1 MIKNGGTQR
10 GVALPETAMIIG
22 MALMLIFGIAELA
35 LLGFAQAQVEGAAF
49 VAAHSAAINSS
60 GDPATD
66 KTYAMSILASPFP
79 QVRASDVDLTYPASA
94 PGTIQAVVSKNP
106 IVLSFP
112 GGAEMVA
119 GGGTPVNVTGIDME
133 PASVPSPGATPVS
146 AIAVQATLQN
156 YCAPVAKY
164 GAASCVSRS
173 LYLSQYDILT
183 GSGNGAN
190 GQFAEWNCRYKLF
203 PNAPS
208 NKVTYPNTMPSD
220 GGPGSQWDPSSSSF
234 NEKSL
239 YAFDTSTSQWG
250 SKASC

>member
-1 MIKNGGTQR
+1 MTGSMNR

-22 MALMLIFGIAELA
+22 MALTLIFGIAELA
-35 LLGFAQAQVEGAAF
+35 LLGFAQSQVEGAAF

-66 KTYAMSILASPFP
+66 KTYAMSVLASPFP
-79 QVRASDVDLTYPASA
+79 QVRASDVDLSYPTSA

-112 GGAEMVA
+112 GGAAMVA
-119 GGGTPVNVTGIDME
+119 GGGNPVNVTGIDME
-133 PASVPSPGATPVS
+133 PASVPSQAATPAS
-146 AIAVQATLQN
+146 AIAVQSTLAN
-156 YCAPVAKY
+156 YCVPVVKY
-164 GAASCVSRS
+164 GTATCISRS
-173 LYLSQYDILT
+173 LYIAQYDNIT
-183 GSGNGAN
+183 GNGNGAN

-208 NKVTYPNTMPSD
+208 NKVTYPSSMPAD
-220 GGPGSQWDPSSSSF
+220 GGPGSQWDPASSSF
-234 NEKSL
+234 NEKAL
-239 YAFDTSTSQWG
+239 YAFDTTTSQWG

>member
-1 MIKNGGTQR
+1 MTASAGMQR

-22 MALMLIFGIAELA
+22 MALVLLFGIAELA
-35 LLGFAQAQVEGAAF
+35 LLGFAQSQVEGAAF

-60 GDPATD
+60 GDAATD
-66 KTYAMSILASPFP
+66 KTYAMGILASPFP

-112 GGAEMVA
+112 GGAAMVP
-119 GGGTPVNVTGIDME
+119 GGGNPVNVTGIDLE

-146 AIAVQATLQN
+146 AIAAQSTLVN
-156 YCAPVAKY
+156 YCVPVVKY
-164 GAASCVSRS
+164 GAATCVTRS
-173 LYLSQYDILT
+173 LYLAQYDILT

-190 GQFAEWNCRYKLF
+190 GQFAEWNCRYKMF

-208 NKVTYPNTMPSD
+208 NKVSYPSSMPAD

-234 NEKSL
+234 NQKPL
-239 YAFDTSTSQWG
+239 YAFDASTSQWG